1 MGAVWVT
8 PRAKGVVFSPGR
20 VALYDTTPVAVTA
33 TVADA
38 PEHFTAIVEHD
49 VEPRRLLQQEPELPR
64 VDRVGAA
71 ARRPP
76 FPAQRGPRVNADFSS
91 TRAALGMARVRHKTR
106 SPVAIQQSKGL

>member
-1 MGAVWVT
+1 MASLFLPVLTLAGA
-8 PRAKGVVFSPGR
+8 A
-20 VALYDTTPVAVTA
+20 VA
-33 TVADA
+33 A
-38 PEHFTAIVEHD
+38 PELVSVLEAFDADSLD
-49 VEPRRLLQQEPELPR
+49 VEPELPR

-106 SPVAIQQSKGL
+106 SPVAI